1 MTQHADGD
9 TPAASP
15 RRPLACATARQ
26 RRRDAVSAATA
37 HLACVALVAVDF
49 VARTWRT
56 QLFLRALGHPLTFGA
71 VFVQSG
77 IGETASSL
85 TPLRAG
91 GEPARVWVMTRQGV
105 PRRAGVVCVGV
116 ELVATSAVIALIAV
130 VLAVTVAPEW
140 WRRRVRVWCAPR
152 RAGGPGWRSSAR
164 PRSPCG
170 LAVRRLRPDLLHAA
184 RDELA
189 ATRGHLR
196 DIPSWMYL
204 AQVPLTVLN
213 VGARVAVLPV
223 LASTLEQPP
232 TARRHGD
239 GVVRPPVRAGVR
251 PHPAGAGAVDAGF
264 LGGAAGNL
272 GDAEAALLLAGGRT
286 PQDWER
292 CSACSSRS
300 GAFTAASCATSRADR
315 RPSRRAP
322 AARRLPLPRTRP
334 HAALA
339 HAARRRAP
347 TGERGWRHAG
357 AARPRRL
364 ASPDAPLTP
373 GTSHRSPTASAGARY
388 EAYRACR
395 RPTRR
400 SAPCT
405 RSWSEWRALP
415 PPSCASSV
423 ARCAVGSSRRAWSAW
438 RHTIGCTTVA
448 SAC

>member
-1 MTQHADGD
+1 
-9 TPAASP
+9 
-15 RRPLACATARQ
+15 
-26 RRRDAVSAATA
+26 VSAATA

-105 PRRAGVVCVGV
+105 PRRAGVVCVGI

-140 WRRRVRVWCAPR
+140 WA
-152 RAGGPGWRSSAR
+152 AAGPGLVRSATGR
-164 PRSPCG
+164 WPWLAVVG
-170 LAVRRLRPDLLHAA
+170 AATLAVWLAVRRLRPDLLHAA

-232 TARRHGD
+232 PLAATVMGSFALLYAQAF
-239 GVVRPPVRAGVR
+239 VPT
-251 PHPAGAGAVDAGF
+251 PAGAGAVDAGF

-272 GDAEAALLLAGGRT
+272 GDAEAALLLAWRAYTTGLGTLLGVLLAIWRFHGSVL
-286 PQDWER
+286 R
-292 CSACSSRS
+292 YILRRSSAEPTGAS
-300 GAFTAASCATSRADR
+300 G
-315 RPSRRAP
+315 PPPPAP
-322 AARRLPLPRTRP
+322 EDAPTRP
-334 HAALA
+334 
-339 HAARRRAP
+339 R
-347 TGERGWRHAG
+347 
-357 AARPRRL
+357 
-364 ASPDAPLTP
+364 
-373 GTSHRSPTASAGARY
+373 
-388 EAYRACR
+388 
-395 RPTRR
+395 
-400 SAPCT
+400 
-405 RSWSEWRALP
+405 
-415 PPSCASSV
+415 
-423 ARCAVGSSRRAWSAW
+423 
-438 RHTIGCTTVA
+438 
-448 SAC
+448 